1 MTDLT
6 QLIERLRAKI
16 EAIPPRDR
24 DWYAVTSPWLGKNE
38 ETWIISG
45 SPDPHKGL
53 AVCDFQDV
61 SFAGVEDQF
70 TDEEWTG
77 HNWAMA
83 EFIET
88 ADPNAI
94 LSLLKEIAELR
105 EALNVSDEN
114 RNFPS
119 NTANDEI
126 VRDLEATSEY
136 FERLIDDE
144 STSDDSA
151 EVFKRHFEACEEA
164 LLWLGTRTQQV
175 LAYAKE
181 NQELRE
187 ALKPLGLDDA
197 GRALEKW
204 RGAPDDRLVAMHVKL
219 GDLRNARAKLEG
231 SGA

>member
-1 MTDLT
+1 VTD
-6 QLIERLRAKI
+6 LIERLRAKI

-24 DWYAVTSPWLGKNE
+24 DWYAVTSPWLGKDQ

-105 EALNVSDEN
+105 EALKPFAEAHKQLEHM
-114 RNFPS
+114 PS
-119 NTANDEI
+119 NAKPEHGLLSSD
-126 VRDLEATSEY
+126 R
-136 FERLIDDE
+136 RLF
-144 STSDDSA
+144 SKA
-151 EVFKRHFEACEEA
+151 
-164 LLWLGTRTQQV
+164 Q
-175 LAYAKE
+175 LA
-181 NQELRE
+181 
-187 ALKPLGLDDA
+187 P
-197 GRALEKW
+197 
-204 RGAPDDRLVAMHVKL
+204 
-219 GDLRNARAKLEG
+219 ARAKLEG